1 MPVCRICIYLTAWH
15 RLDSSHLPALIQ
27 IITTLLRD
35 RSPLSLGGVAVAFA
49 AVCPTRFDLLHLQ
62 YRRLCKILPDVDEWG
77 QVELMNLLLR
87 YARVMLPRRDEEE
100 LDKDLQLLLTSTESV
115 CYSRNP
121 AVRLL
126 SLARLAILTQE

>member
-1 MPVCRICIYLTAWH
+1 
-15 RLDSSHLPALIQ
+15 
-27 IITTLLRD
+27 
-35 RSPLSLGGVAVAFA
+35 
-49 AVCPTRFDLLHLQ
+49 
-62 YRRLCKILPDVDEWG
+62 
-77 QVELMNLLLR
+77 MNLLLR

-126 SLARLAILTQE
+126 SLARLAILT